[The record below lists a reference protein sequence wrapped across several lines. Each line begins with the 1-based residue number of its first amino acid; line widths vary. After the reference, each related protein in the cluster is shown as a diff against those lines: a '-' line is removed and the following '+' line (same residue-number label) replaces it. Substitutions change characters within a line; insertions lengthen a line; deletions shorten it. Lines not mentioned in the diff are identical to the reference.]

1 MRATGTQGDMARH
14 ELWVELADRPGNLAA
29 LAGDL
34 AACDAN
40 IVHLDVLAGTGD
52 TVIDR
57 LVVRVPDHRS
67 GELMAVARRCGAT
80 LRSLEDDTT
89 EPPAPPGPV
98 VVRAASFSGHVA
110 APEPPVRRSP
120 MTLERLVALSDGGLV
135 RLRHLGAGDRR
146 ALVAHHG
153 RCSEATR
160 RHSRFLA
167 AGVDIEVDDDELV
180 ALAALVGGAIVG
192 AARYELRDGG
202 RRADLSVIVEDAHQR
217 RGIGA
222 LLVSELATLA
232 SNAGVGHVRAV
243 APGGGDG
250 LARTLRRAGLDVA
263 VRRDGDALVFEAVL
277 ADDLSASA

>member
-1 MRATGTQGDMARH
+1 MARH

-34 AACDAN
+34 AACGAN

-57 LVVRVPDHRS
+57 LVVQVPDQRS
-67 GELMAVARRCGAT
+67 GELVVVARRCGAT
-80 LRSLEDDTT
+80 LRPLDDSDTPD
-89 EPPAPPGPV
+89 PPPPQGPV
-98 VVRAASFSGHVA
+98 MVRAASFSGRIA
-110 APEPPVRRSP
+110 EPGPPVRRSP
-120 MTLERLVALSDGGLV
+120 MTLERLVALPDGGLV
-135 RLRHLGAGDRR
+135 RLRHLSAGDRR

-160 RHSRFLA
+160 RHSRFLSP
-167 AGVDIEVDDDELV
+167 GVDVDDDDLV

-202 RRADLSVIVEDAHQR
+202 KRADLSVIVEDEHQR

-222 LLVSELATLA
+222 LLVNELATLA

-243 APGGGDG
+243 APAGGDG
-250 LARTLRRAGLDVA
+250 LARTLRHAGLDIT
-263 VRRDGDALVFEAVL
+263 VRRDGDALVFDCVL
-277 ADDLSASA
+277 PHGLSASA